1 MEGLV
6 LPALPWVP
14 PDDRETRMVEGVQ
27 PVAPMQVSRTKMSA
41 TPFASPL
48 TRLSASEPKA
58 TKRPLLLMVGLLL
71 AALPWLP
78 PEATETRMVE
88 GGQPPPAPRQVSRTK
103 TSATPFKSL
112 ATRLVAEEENA
123 MKRPSGVM
131 AGAVLEPLSASAPA
145 VEIET
150 REVSV
155 VQPPPAPVQVSRTK
169 TSRAPLVS
177 LATRLLARER
187 KATKRPS
194 ELMAGSELVEL
205 PSAPPVEIET
215 RRVLRA
221 QPSSP
226 RQVSRQKT
234 SVTPLPSLA
243 TRLLASEVKARYR
256 PLPLAAGAPLAAA
269 PSMPLA
275 SRLERSTRCGAPGVT
290 VNLSVFDSP
299 PSGTSLNTV
308 TRPGSGMSRSAEKM
322 SAVSCVALPNV
333 VVRSSPFQRTTDVGM
348 NPLPLT
354 VSVKAGS
361 SAVAVSGESDVMSG
375 TGLVALEV
383 MVTLTL
389 SETAKAFILARMVSR
404 QPPVTVSQAGGAG
417 TPVGAV

>member
-1 MEGLV
+1 MLW
-6 LPALPWVP
+6 AFPWVP
-14 PDDRETRMVEGVQ
+14 AVETDIRRVEAEQ

-41 TPFASPL
+41 TPFASTL
-48 TRLSASEPKA
+48 TRLSAAEPKA
-58 TKRPLLLMVGLLL
+58 TKRPLLLMVWLLL
-71 AALPWLP
+71 AALPWPP

-88 GGQPPPAPRQVSRTK
+88 GVQPPPAPRQVSRTK

-150 REVSV
+150 REVEG
-155 VQPPPAPVQVSRTK
+155 VQPPPAPAQVSRTK
-169 TSRAPLVS
+169 TSGAPFVS
-177 LATRLLARER
+177 PATRLLASER

-234 SVTPLPSLA
+234 SVTPLPSPA
-243 TRLLASEVKARYR
+243 TRLSASEANAR
-256 PLPLAAGAPLAAA
+256 
-269 PSMPLA
+269 
-275 SRLERSTRCGAPGVT
+275 
-290 VNLSVFDSP
+290 
-299 PSGTSLNTV
+299 
-308 TRPGSGMSRSAEKM
+308 
-322 SAVSCVALPNV
+322 
-333 VVRSSPFQRTTDVGM
+333 
-348 NPLPLT
+348 
-354 VSVKAGS
+354 
-361 SAVAVSGESDVMSG
+361 
-375 TGLVALEV
+375 
-383 MVTLTL
+383 
-389 SETAKAFILARMVSR
+389 
-404 QPPVTVSQAGGAG
+404 
-417 TPVGAV
+417 